1 MKWINLIITLFCIA
15 MIGLMLF
22 VSAGAWR
29 LPVVWLYLGI
39 AGALALTSSTSMLSL
54 LVWSVLLVPRTLR
67 EEDVLF
73 KELEGYAEYARQVRF
88 RLLPGVW

>member
-39 AGALALTSSTSMLSL
+39 AGALALGHGRLCCLS
-54 LVWSVLLVPRTLR
+54 WSVLLVPRTLR